1 MLLAGWLVF
10 HVFGVKGV
18 RNWFPIN
25 HRTPAVPPV
34 ALSVKIFAGF
44 CTRRDVLFIPF
55 LGFRSGNL
63 TGTLF
68 GMLYFDKR
76 GAIDFVAFLSGI
88 LEFVSKLVD
97 APNFAIAP
105 LDSSEPFL
113 FTLGLLACW
122 LANLISERRG
132 KAKSGGLG
140 EAMEAVG
147 YQLDSVM
154 SWLGGVNAHGHL
166 TRART
171 NRQI

>member
-1 MLLAGWLVF
+1 MFLAGWLVF

-44 CTRRDVLFIPF
+44 CTRRDVLFIPL
-55 LGFRSGNL
+55 LGFRSGDL
-63 TGTLF
+63 AGTLF

-76 GAIDFVAFLSGI
+76 GAIDLVAFLFGT

-97 APNFAIAP
+97 APDFAVAS

-113 FTLGLLACW
+113 FTLGFLARW
-122 LANLISERRG
+122 LANLISERG
-132 KAKSGGLG
+132 GEEKSRGLG
-140 EAMEAVG
+140 ETMEAVG
-147 YQLDSVM
+147 YQLDCVM
-154 SWLGGVNAHGHL
+154 TWLGGINAHGHL
-166 TRART
+166 TRAST